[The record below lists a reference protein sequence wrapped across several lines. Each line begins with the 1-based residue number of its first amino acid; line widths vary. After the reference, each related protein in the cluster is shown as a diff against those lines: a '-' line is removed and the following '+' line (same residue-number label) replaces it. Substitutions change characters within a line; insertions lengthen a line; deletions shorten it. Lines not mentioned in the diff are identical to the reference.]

1 MENAQRKREILD
13 VCLATFIRRGL
24 YETSVRDLS
33 RALALQSGGIYYW
46 FKDKDDVVVTCAEEA
61 ALRLEEHLI
70 APALQ
75 DIREPD
81 RMMERLRL
89 RSDELRPMMK
99 FFASV
104 CACSR
109 YEERL
114 RPVLGRLAE
123 RYEKYA
129 ARFASELHCEL
140 QEIAPYVYFAITTV
154 TDYMIFGEV
163 SYIEPQIRLIKS
175 TIRSILEKDDTE
187 RTIQGDR
194 RGLQEEAEAQAG
206 KIHCPDGPC
215 SGIRRGGLCTEPCGG
230 PTGHGY
236 LSGYP
241 V

>member
-89 RSDELRPMMK
+89 RADELRPMMK

-154 TDYMIFGEV
+154 TDYMIFGEA

-175 TIRSILEKDDTE
+175 AIRSILEKDDTE
-187 RTIQGDR
+187 RT
-194 RGLQEEAEAQAG
+194 L
-206 KIHCPDGPC
+206 
-215 SGIRRGGLCTEPCGG
+215 
-230 PTGHGY
+230 
-236 LSGYP
+236 
-241 V
+241 

>member
-154 TDYMIFGEV
+154 TDYMILSQNIQKGGSELTMSLRYMNEESWEEKKQRAKRKGETAGTKLMIPLMIMFV
-163 SYIEPQIRLIKS
+163 G
-175 TIRSILEKDDTE
+175 ILFM
-187 RTIQGDR
+187 IIVPIFSNM
-194 RGLQEEAEAQAG
+194 L
-206 KIHCPDGPC
+206 
-215 SGIRRGGLCTEPCGG
+215 
-230 PTGHGY
+230 
-236 LSGYP
+236 
-241 V
+241 

>member
-46 FKDKDDVVVTCAEEA
+46 FKDQGRCGGDLCRGGGSA
-61 ALRLEEHLI
+61 AGGAFDR
-70 APALQ
+70 PALQ

-89 RSDELRPMMK
+89 RADELRPMMK

-140 QEIAPYVYFAITTV
+140 QEIALYVYFGHHHG
-154 TDYMIFGEV
+154 DGLHDLRGGKLYR
-163 SYIEPQIRLIKS
+163 PQIRLIKAA
-175 TIRSILEKDDTE
+175 IRSILEKDDTE
-187 RTIQGDR
+187 RTI
-194 RGLQEEAEAQAG
+194 
-206 KIHCPDGPC
+206 
-215 SGIRRGGLCTEPCGG
+215 
-230 PTGHGY
+230 
-236 LSGYP
+236 
-241 V
+241 

>member
-89 RSDELRPMMK
+89 AVRWLPADDEVLCQR
-99 FFASV
+99 V
-104 CACSR
+104 
-109 YEERL
+109 RL
-114 RPVLGRLAE
+114 QPVRGT
-123 RYEKYA
+123 A
-129 ARFASELHCEL
+129 APGAGTPCR
-140 QEIAPYVYFAITTV
+140 EI
-154 TDYMIFGEV
+154 
-163 SYIEPQIRLIKS
+163 
-175 TIRSILEKDDTE
+175 
-187 RTIQGDR
+187 
-194 RGLQEEAEAQAG
+194 
-206 KIHCPDGPC
+206 
-215 SGIRRGGLCTEPCGG
+215 
-230 PTGHGY
+230 
-236 LSGYP
+236 
-241 V
+241 

>member
-70 APALQ
+70 APTLQ

-81 RMMERLRL
+81 RMM
-89 RSDELRPMMK
+89 
-99 FFASV
+99 
-104 CACSR
+104 
-109 YEERL
+109 ERL

-187 RTIQGDR
+187 RTI
-194 RGLQEEAEAQAG
+194 
-206 KIHCPDGPC
+206 
-215 SGIRRGGLCTEPCGG
+215 
-230 PTGHGY
+230 
-236 LSGYP
+236 
-241 V
+241 

>member
-175 TIRSILEKDDTE
+175 TIRSILEKDDKTVCDGASASQPDQ
-187 RTIQGDR
+187 RQRAAAADR
-194 RGLQEEAEAQAG
+194 GYRGAAYRSGVLLHRAAG
-206 KIHCPDGPC
+206 LH
-215 SGIRRGGLCTEPCGG
+215 RGAG
-230 PTGHGY
+230 
-236 LSGYP
+236 

>member
-1 MENAQRKREILD
+1 M
-13 VCLATFIRRGL
+13 
-24 YETSVRDLS
+24 
-33 RALALQSGGIYYW
+33 
-46 FKDKDDVVVTCAEEA
+46 VVTCAEEA

-89 RSDELRPMMK
+89 RADELRPMMK

-129 ARFASELHCEL
+129 ARFASEL

-154 TDYMIFGEV
+154 TDYMIFGEA

-175 TIRSILEKDDTE
+175 AIRSILEKDDTE
-187 RTIQGDR
+187 RTI
-194 RGLQEEAEAQAG
+194 
-206 KIHCPDGPC
+206 
-215 SGIRRGGLCTEPCGG
+215 
-230 PTGHGY
+230 
-236 LSGYP
+236 
-241 V
+241 

>member
-89 RSDELRPMMK
+89 Q
-99 FFASV
+99 
-104 CACSR
+104 
-109 YEERL
+109 
-114 RPVLGRLAE
+114 PVRGT
-123 RYEKYA
+123 A
-129 ARFASELHCEL
+129 APGAGTPCR
-140 QEIAPYVYFAITTV
+140 EI
-154 TDYMIFGEV
+154 
-163 SYIEPQIRLIKS
+163 
-175 TIRSILEKDDTE
+175 
-187 RTIQGDR
+187 
-194 RGLQEEAEAQAG
+194 
-206 KIHCPDGPC
+206 
-215 SGIRRGGLCTEPCGG
+215 
-230 PTGHGY
+230 
-236 LSGYP
+236 
-241 V
+241 

>member
-81 RMMERLRL
+81 RMMERLR
-89 RSDELRPMMK
+89 
-99 FFASV
+99 
-104 CACSR
+104 
-109 YEERL
+109 
-114 RPVLGRLAE
+114 PVLGRLAE

-129 ARFASELHCEL
+129 ARFASELHCEF

-154 TDYMIFGEV
+154 TDYMIFGEA

-175 TIRSILEKDDTE
+175 AIRSVLEKDDTE
-187 RTIQGDR
+187 RTI
-194 RGLQEEAEAQAG
+194 
-206 KIHCPDGPC
+206 
-215 SGIRRGGLCTEPCGG
+215 
-230 PTGHGY
+230 
-236 LSGYP
+236 
-241 V
+241 

>member
-81 RMMERLRL
+81 RMMERLR
-89 RSDELRPMMK
+89 
-99 FFASV
+99 
-104 CACSR
+104 
-109 YEERL
+109 
-114 RPVLGRLAE
+114 PVLGRLAE

-187 RTIQGDR
+187 RTI
-194 RGLQEEAEAQAG
+194 
-206 KIHCPDGPC
+206 
-215 SGIRRGGLCTEPCGG
+215 
-230 PTGHGY
+230 
-236 LSGYP
+236 
-241 V
+241 

>member
-89 RSDELRPMMK
+89 RADELRPMMK

-114 RPVLGRLAE
+114 RRCWDALQRDMKNMPHALRRSFTASFRRL
-123 RYEKYA
+123 
-129 ARFASELHCEL
+129 LPMC
-140 QEIAPYVYFAITTV
+140 
-154 TDYMIFGEV
+154 
-163 SYIEPQIRLIKS
+163 
-175 TIRSILEKDDTE
+175 ILPSP
-187 RTIQGDR
+187 R
-194 RGLQEEAEAQAG
+194 
-206 KIHCPDGPC
+206 
-215 SGIRRGGLCTEPCGG
+215 
-230 PTGHGY
+230 
-236 LSGYP
+236 
-241 V
+241 

>member
-1 MENAQRKREILD
+1 MTSA
-13 VCLATFIRRGL
+13 LATFIRRGL

-187 RTIQGDR
+187 RTI
-194 RGLQEEAEAQAG
+194 
-206 KIHCPDGPC
+206 
-215 SGIRRGGLCTEPCGG
+215 
-230 PTGHGY
+230 
-236 LSGYP
+236 
-241 V
+241 

>member
-33 RALALQSGGIYYW
+33 RALALQSGGISYW
-46 FKDKDDVVVTCAEEA
+46 FKDKDDVVVTCADEA

-89 RSDELRPMMK
+89 RADELRPMMK

-154 TDYMIFGEV
+154 TDYMIFGEA
-163 SYIEPQIRLIKS
+163 SYIEPQIRLIKAA
-175 TIRSILEKDDTE
+175 IRSILEKDDTE
-187 RTIQGDR
+187 RTI
-194 RGLQEEAEAQAG
+194 
-206 KIHCPDGPC
+206 
-215 SGIRRGGLCTEPCGG
+215 
-230 PTGHGY
+230 
-236 LSGYP
+236 
-241 V
+241 

>member
-114 RPVLGRLAE
+114 RPVLGRLFPSSRSDPELAGELSCNMSANLLGLGNAATPAGIRAAQRLHALSGKGAASDELCRLAVLTTASVQLLPTTAAALRSACGAENAFDILPAVWISSAAGVAAGLLAE
-123 RYEKYA
+123 RLF
-129 ARFASELHCEL
+129 RR
-140 QEIAPYVYFAITTV
+140 AP
-154 TDYMIFGEV
+154 
-163 SYIEPQIRLIKS
+163 
-175 TIRSILEKDDTE
+175 
-187 RTIQGDR
+187 
-194 RGLQEEAEAQAG
+194 
-206 KIHCPDGPC
+206 
-215 SGIRRGGLCTEPCGG
+215 
-230 PTGHGY
+230 
-236 LSGYP
+236 
-241 V
+241 

>member
-24 YETSVRDLS
+24 YETSVRDMS

-89 RSDELRPMMK
+89 RADELRPMMK

-129 ARFASELHCEL
+129 ARFASELHCEF

-154 TDYMIFGEV
+154 TDYMIFGEA

-187 RTIQGDR
+187 RTI
-194 RGLQEEAEAQAG
+194 
-206 KIHCPDGPC
+206 
-215 SGIRRGGLCTEPCGG
+215 
-230 PTGHGY
+230 
-236 LSGYP
+236 
-241 V
+241 

>member
-70 APALQ
+70 APTLQ

-163 SYIEPQIRLIKS
+163 SYI
-175 TIRSILEKDDTE
+175 
-187 RTIQGDR
+187 
-194 RGLQEEAEAQAG
+194 
-206 KIHCPDGPC
+206 PC
-215 SGIRRGGLCTEPCGG
+215 SRR
-230 PTGHGY
+230 PTGGCCKSCGPIIRMPS
-236 LSGYP
+236 SGAAP
-241 V
+241 SAPLI

>member
-89 RSDELRPMMK
+89 RADELRPMMK

-109 YEERL
+109 YENGCARCWDALQRDMKNMPHALRRSFTASFRRL
-114 RPVLGRLAE
+114 LPM
-123 RYEKYA
+123 
-129 ARFASELHCEL
+129 C
-140 QEIAPYVYFAITTV
+140 
-154 TDYMIFGEV
+154 
-163 SYIEPQIRLIKS
+163 
-175 TIRSILEKDDTE
+175 ILPLP
-187 RTIQGDR
+187 R
-194 RGLQEEAEAQAG
+194 
-206 KIHCPDGPC
+206 
-215 SGIRRGGLCTEPCGG
+215 
-230 PTGHGY
+230 
-236 LSGYP
+236 
-241 V
+241 

>member
-1 MENAQRKREILD
+1 
-13 VCLATFIRRGL
+13 
-24 YETSVRDLS
+24 
-33 RALALQSGGIYYW
+33 
-46 FKDKDDVVVTCAEEA
+46 
-61 ALRLEEHLI
+61 
-70 APALQ
+70 
-75 DIREPD
+75 
-81 RMMERLRL
+81 
-89 RSDELRPMMK
+89 MMK

-154 TDYMIFGEV
+154 TDYMIFGEA

-187 RTIQGDR
+187 RTI
-194 RGLQEEAEAQAG
+194 
-206 KIHCPDGPC
+206 
-215 SGIRRGGLCTEPCGG
+215 
-230 PTGHGY
+230 
-236 LSGYP
+236 
-241 V
+241 

>member
-81 RMMERLRL
+81 RMMERLR
-89 RSDELRPMMK
+89 
-99 FFASV
+99 
-104 CACSR
+104 
-109 YEERL
+109 
-114 RPVLGRLAE
+114 PVLGRLAE

-154 TDYMIFGEV
+154 TDYMIFGEA

-175 TIRSILEKDDTE
+175 TIGSILEKDDTE
-187 RTIQGDR
+187 RTI
-194 RGLQEEAEAQAG
+194 
-206 KIHCPDGPC
+206 
-215 SGIRRGGLCTEPCGG
+215 
-230 PTGHGY
+230 
-236 LSGYP
+236 
-241 V
+241 

>member
-75 DIREPD
+75 DVREPD
-81 RMMERLRL
+81 RMM
-89 RSDELRPMMK
+89 
-99 FFASV
+99 
-104 CACSR
+104 
-109 YEERL
+109 ERL

-154 TDYMIFGEV
+154 TDYMIFGEA
-163 SYIEPQIRLIKS
+163 SYIEPQIRLIKAA
-175 TIRSILEKDDTE
+175 IRSILEKDDTE
-187 RTIQGDR
+187 RTI
-194 RGLQEEAEAQAG
+194 
-206 KIHCPDGPC
+206 
-215 SGIRRGGLCTEPCGG
+215 
-230 PTGHGY
+230 
-236 LSGYP
+236 
-241 V
+241 

>member
-33 RALALQSGGIYYW
+33 RALALQSGGIDYW

-81 RMMERLRL
+81 RMM
-89 RSDELRPMMK
+89 
-99 FFASV
+99 
-104 CACSR
+104 
-109 YEERL
+109 ERL

-187 RTIQGDR
+187 RTI
-194 RGLQEEAEAQAG
+194 
-206 KIHCPDGPC
+206 
-215 SGIRRGGLCTEPCGG
+215 
-230 PTGHGY
+230 
-236 LSGYP
+236 
-241 V
+241 